1 MRAKPSVF
9 MMVIVAATFLACGS
23 EEQAQVPG
31 IEGALPDVSAEGVE
45 GAAEAEIEIAVDES
59 VAICLQWVQEEAY
72 EDAVPACTE
81 ALKADPGN
89 VDVQVALASAQ
100 ENVAAEV
107 AALTEEAMEE
117 AEAAEETQ

>member
-1 MRAKPSVF
+1 VRAKPSVF

-31 IEGALPDVSAEGVE
+31 IEGALPDVSVEGVD
-45 GAAEAEIEIAVDES
+45 GVAEAEIEIAVDEA
-59 VAICLQWVQEEAY
+59 VAGCLQWVQEEAY

-81 ALKADPGN
+81 ALEADPGN
-89 VDVQVALASAQ
+89 VDVQVALALAQ
-100 ENVAAEV
+100 ENVA

-117 AEAAEETQ
+117 AEAVEETQ